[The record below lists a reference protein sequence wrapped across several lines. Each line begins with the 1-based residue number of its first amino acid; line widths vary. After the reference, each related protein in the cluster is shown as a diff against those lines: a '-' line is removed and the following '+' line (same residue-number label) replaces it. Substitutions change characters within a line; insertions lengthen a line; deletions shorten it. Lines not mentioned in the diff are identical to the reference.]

1 MTARALIANLLA
13 PLGLAGILQATGIRP
28 VCVLALFLPYWAVL
42 LLREADWRLREH
54 LPRSDTW
61 LLATWGYPAALLG
74 VLLHFGW
81 FQAGL
86 PKSAFSFLAGAAFI
100 ELWLLLMF
108 LLAGASWVM
117 KGALSRFRPPE
128 WFILLLFLSPLAVS
142 LGVYAAFV
150 PSARILTLP
159 LAAGAVL
166 ALLVTGAT
174 LALLGERT
182 DRPPGRPRPPAQP
195 G

>member
-1 MTARALIANLLA
+1 MTARSLIANVLV
-13 PLGLAGILQATGIRP
+13 PLGLAGGLHAVGIWP
-28 VCVLALFLPYWAVL
+28 LCVLALFIPYWAVL
-42 LLREADWRLREH
+42 ILREADWRLREH
-54 LPRSDTW
+54 LPRGDTW

-81 FQAGL
+81 LQAGL
-86 PKSAFSFLAGAAFI
+86 PKPAFSFLAGVAFI

-117 KGALSRFRPPE
+117 KGAFRRYQPPE

-142 LGVYAAFV
+142 LGMYAALV

-174 LALLGERT
+174 LALLGEQT

-195 G
+195 D